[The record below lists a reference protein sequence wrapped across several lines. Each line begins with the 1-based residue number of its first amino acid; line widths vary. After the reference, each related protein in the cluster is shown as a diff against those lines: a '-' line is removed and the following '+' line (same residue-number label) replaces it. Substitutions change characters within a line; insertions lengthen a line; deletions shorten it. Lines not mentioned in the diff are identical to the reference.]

1 MHANQFTN
9 SSSLSN
15 PSGCRTMGLDGDW
28 SSRTQGPP
36 PHGTHNIYTG
46 HSSRYPS
53 ENLTSHPMNHTA
65 AISQMGLNIL
75 HGNHANTFTQRIEK
89 NPAQLRIPHPA
100 RNPRQLPAAT
110 PDIAPNLGSCICATY
125 IHHTPHN
132 AKWLGVSYQQ
142 YEESS
147 FESAPSN

>member
-36 PHGTHNIYTG
+36 PHGTHVSTHHLTKFTGVSYSANNPSVFQNIYTG

-75 HGNHANTFTQRIEK
+75 HGNHANTFTQRSVGLQIQPHQQHIFDGRSSLRPVS
-89 NPAQLRIPHPA
+89 PA
-100 RNPRQLPAAT
+100 
-110 PDIAPNLGSCICATY
+110 
-125 IHHTPHN
+125 
-132 AKWLGVSYQQ
+132 
-142 YEESS
+142 
-147 FESAPSN
+147 